1 MKKRKPEKNARSKR
15 NPITNDF
22 LSSIKNAALP
32 TKKKKWVKKR
42 ERAEHERLQGCAD
55 DEEKKQQ
62 QQQQRYRNVSQK
74 SMQLTAFGKLI

>member
-1 MKKRKPEKNARSKR
+1 MQHYQP
-15 NPITNDF
+15 
-22 LSSIKNAALP
+22 
-32 TKKKKWVKKR
+32 KKKWVKKR